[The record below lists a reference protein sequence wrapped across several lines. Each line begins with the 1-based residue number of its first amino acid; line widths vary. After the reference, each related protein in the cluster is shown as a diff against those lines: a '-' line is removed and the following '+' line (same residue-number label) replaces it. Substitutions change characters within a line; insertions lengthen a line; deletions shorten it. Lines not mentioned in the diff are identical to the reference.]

1 MNPSFSDCSNVEWG
15 VPQRSISGLFFFNIF
30 ICDLLF
36 DYIDIDLTNYADD
49 TAPYAYNLANE
60 KVIKTL
66 EKILISY
73 LIGSQMTF

>member
-1 MNPSFSDCSNVEWG
+1 MLNEVYHKGQYLDFSF
-15 VPQRSISGLFFFNIF
+15 LNIF
-30 ICDLLF
+30 ICDLFF